1 MNAARVRRAVI
12 NVVPLLD
19 VLVVMVFF
27 LLVTLRAN
35 DPRALQVS
43 PPAAASAAEASLA
56 GAVVVAVDAQGA
68 LFVEAKPVSAEGL
81 PEALRAALRDRE
93 PREVVVVADERAS
106 TGATVRAVDAAVLA
120 GAAVRIQARAPGP
133 APAGR

>member
-35 DPRALQVS
+35 DPRALDVS
-43 PPAAASAAEASLA
+43 PPAAASAAETSLA

-68 LFVEAKPVSAEGL
+68 VFVEAKPVAADSLGD
-81 PEALRAALRDRE
+81 ALRAALRDRAAK
-93 PREVVVVADERAS
+93 EVVVVADERAS

-120 GAAVRIQARAPGP
+120 GAAVRIQARAPG

>member
-43 PPAAASAAEASLA
+43 PPAAASAAETSLA

-68 LFVEAKPVSAEGL
+68 LFVEAKPVTAAAL
-81 PEALRAALRDRE
+81 PEALRAALRDRAAK
-93 PREVVVVADERAS
+93 EVVVVADERAS

-120 GAAVRIQARAPGP
+120 GAAVRIQARAPG

>member
-43 PPAAASAAEASLA
+43 PPAAASAAETSLA

-68 LFVEAKPVSAEGL
+68 LFVEAKPVTAEALGD
-81 PEALRAALRDRE
+81 ALRAALRDRAAK
-93 PREVVVVADERAS
+93 EVVVVADERAS

-120 GAAVRIQARAPGP
+120 GAAVRIQARAPG

>member
-43 PPAAASAAEASLA
+43 PPAAASAAESSLA

-68 LFVEAKPVSAEGL
+68 CFVEARPVAAAALSASIKE
-81 PEALRAALRDRE
+81 ALRDRAAK
-93 PREVVVVADERAS
+93 EVVVVADERAS

-120 GAAVRIQARAPGP
+120 GAAVRIQARAPGA

>member
-1 MNAARVRRAVI
+1 MNVARVRRAVI

-43 PPAAASAAEASLA
+43 PPAAASAAETSLA

-68 LFVEAKPVSAEGL
+68 LFVDARPVAADGLAGALKAALQDREAK
-81 PEALRAALRDRE
+81 
-93 PREVVVVADERAS
+93 EVVVVADERAA

-120 GAAVRIQARAPGP
+120 GAAVRIQARAPG

>member
-1 MNAARVRRAVI
+1 MTSVRLRRAVI

-35 DPRALQVS
+35 DPRALEVT
-43 PPAAASAAEASLA
+43 PPAAASAAETSLA

-68 LFVEAKPVSAEGL
+68 LFVDAKPVSRDRLGA
-81 PEALRAALRDRE
+81 ALKSALADRAAK
-93 PREVVVVADERAS
+93 EVVVVADERAS
-106 TGATVRAVDAAVLA
+106 TGDTVRAVDAAVLA
-120 GAAVRIQARAPGP
+120 GAAVRIQARAAGA
-133 APAGR
+133 APSGR

>member
-43 PPAAASAAEASLA
+43 PPAAASAAETSLA

-68 LFVEAKPVSAEGL
+68 LYVEAKAVAADGL
-81 PEALRAALRDRE
+81 AAALKAALRDRAAK
-93 PREVVVVADERAS
+93 EVVVVADERAS

-120 GAAVRIQARAPGP
+120 GAAVRIQARAPG

>member
-1 MNAARVRRAVI
+1 MTPARFRRAVI

-35 DPRALQVS
+35 DPRALQIS
-43 PPAAASAAEASLA
+43 PPAAASASETSLA
-56 GAVVVAVDAQGA
+56 GAVVVAVDAEGD
-68 LFVEAKPVSAEGL
+68 LFVEAKPVAPG
-81 PEALRAALRDRE
+81 ALAAALRDALRDRAE
-93 PREVVVVADERAS
+93 KEVVVVADERAT

-120 GAAVRIQARAPGP
+120 GAAVRIQARAPGA
-133 APAGR
+133 APSGR

>member
-1 MNAARVRRAVI
+1 MNAARARRAVI

-43 PPAAASAAEASLA
+43 PPAAASAAETSLA

-68 LFVEAKPVSAEGL
+68 LFVEARPVAPDAL
-81 PEALRAALRDRE
+81 PAALKEALRDR
-93 PREVVVVADERAS
+93 PAKEVVVVADERAS

-120 GAAVRIQARAPGP
+120 GAAVRIQARAPGA
-133 APAGR
+133 APAAR

>member
-43 PPAAASAAEASLA
+43 PPAAASAAETSLA
-56 GAVVVAVDAQGA
+56 GAVVVAVDAPGA
-68 LFVEAKPVSAEGL
+68 LFVEAKPVTAAAL
-81 PEALRAALRDRE
+81 PEALRAALQDRAAK
-93 PREVVVVADERAS
+93 EVVVVADERAS

-120 GAAVRIQARAPGP
+120 GAAVRIQARAPG